1 MNQQSLLSI
10 EHIGILSH
18 CATLLIDMEETQ
30 LSKLQKMQNRV
41 MRVILQCDRHIKVD
55 HMLQFIR

>member
-1 MNQQSLLSI
+1 
-10 EHIGILSH
+10 
-18 CATLLIDMEETQ
+18 MEETQ